1 MLSIYILVMCW
12 TFPEASCHRGKSTE
26 SREIA
31 ALSPGGIGL
40 RGKNMEELGAVCV
53 KYGLRSFVAAQIAG
67 WLYSKLVRIMD
78 EKTNVSRTVRLLR
91 PDILG

>member
-1 MLSIYILVMCW
+1 
-12 TFPEASCHRGKSTE
+12 
-26 SREIA
+26 
-31 ALSPGGIGL
+31 
-40 RGKNMEELGAVCV
+40 MEELGAVCV

-67 WLYSKLVRIMD
+67 WRYSKLVRIMD

>member
-1 MLSIYILVMCW
+1 MCW
-12 TFPEASCHRGKSTE
+12 TFPEASCHRGKSTG
-26 SREIA
+26 IA
-31 ALSPGGIGL
+31 GNRGTFPGRNWITRQEHGGV
-40 RGKNMEELGAVCV
+40 GAVCV